1 MESKFLQARQKKKCP
16 GTARTL
22 KALGVRVQFT
32 DSLENGAQGKYEKGT
47 VLIAKDA
54 PDPLKQVYGHEITHR
69 MKELAPTE
77 YAALREAVQAE
88 LGSELEFQVQSRIQL
103 YGRHSV
109 TLSYEEALDEV
120 TADYAGELI
129 RDGQVMEDFIQRH
142 RENRTLLEKL
152 RDAIRGLIS
161 KLTGKEQQQVR
172 TAEERLSAALD
183 AAAKQAEKNTARVDG
198 AQRFSIKRTSQMT
211 LSEQLKM
218 FYDGKMASSDAFY
231 FGETP
236 DTLAAAGLDPLPLAF
251 TLADFRKSAK
261 EKHNVPRRV
270 WKNLRESLE
279 NALFA
284 FRLGDRVGIMTDD
297 IDGDGK
303 PLLVGIER
311 NAVMDRKPV
320 NAIRSVYGLDNPGPW
335 LQNQFKSGKEY
346 IPLNKQRADAFF
358 QTYGAYSAS
367 VGDGIR
373 SMDSTVTQKE
383 PESNGKFSVS
393 SRDMVPEEIK
403 SATENTGAFDRSDPD
418 IRYSIHTGSDMVD
431 TARLR
436 QENELLRERVEYW
449 KGQTRRSKGA
459 TTP

>member
-54 PDPLKQVYGHEITHR
+54 QDPLKQVYGHEITHR
-69 MKELAPTE
+69 MQELAPTE

-88 LGSELEFQVQSRIQL
+88 LGGELEYQVQSRIQL
-103 YGRHSV
+103 YGRHNIS
-109 TLSYEEALDEV
+109 LSYEEALDEV

-129 RDGQVMEDFIQRH
+129 RDGQVLEDFIQRH

-183 AAAKQAEKNTARVDG
+183 AAAKQAEKLVENKNTATQQDG
-198 AQRFSIKRTSQMT
+198 DAKFSIKRTKDMP
-211 LSEQLKM
+211 LSEQLKA
-218 FYDGKMASSDAFY
+218 FYDGKLRSSDALY

-251 TLADFRKSAK
+251 TVADFRKSAK

-270 WKNLRESLE
+270 WKNLHESLK

-346 IPLNKQRADAFF
+346 IPLNKQRADAFSRP
-358 QTYGAYSAS
+358 TAHIRPRWEMASALWI
-367 VGDGIR
+367 V
-373 SMDSTVTQKE
+373 
-383 PESNGKFSVS
+383 
-393 SRDMVPEEIK
+393 
-403 SATENTGAFDRSDPD
+403 
-418 IRYSIHTGSDMVD
+418 
-431 TARLR
+431 L
-436 QENELLRERVEYW
+436 
-449 KGQTRRSKGA
+449 
-459 TTP
+459 

>member
-32 DSLENGAQGKYEKGT
+32 GSMENGAQGKYEKGT

-54 PDPLKQVYGHEITHR
+54 QDPLKQVYGHEITHR
-69 MKELAPTE
+69 MQELAPTE
-77 YAALREAVQAE
+77 YADLRESVRAE

-103 YGRHSV
+103 YARHNIS
-109 TLSYEEALDEV
+109 LSYEEALDEV
-120 TADYAGELI
+120 TADWAGELI
-129 RDGQVMEDFIQRH
+129 RDGKVLEDFIQRN

-183 AAAKQAEKNTARVDG
+183 AAAKQAEKNTAMVDG
-198 AQRFSIKRTSQMT
+198 DARYSLMSFD
-211 LSEQLKM
+211 
-218 FYDGKMASSDAFY
+218 DGKRFVEVNIDQERFDGLSKNELRREAVSVIKSKFAGKVIGIDNPVFVNGRTASEYGFPSRQ
-231 FGETP
+231 
-236 DTLAAAGLDPLPLAF
+236 LDQQ
-251 TLADFRKSAK
+251 SHEAK
-261 EKHNVPRRV
+261 MRA
-270 WKNLRESLE
+270 S
-279 NALFA
+279 
-284 FRLGDRVGIMTDD
+284 T
-297 IDGDGK
+297 
-303 PLLVGIER
+303 
-311 NAVMDRKPV
+311 
-320 NAIRSVYGLDNPGPW
+320 GLDN
-335 LQNQFKSGKEY
+335 L
-346 IPLNKQRADAFF
+346 LDA
-358 QTYGAYSAS
+358 GANFRTEPDGRDGHIHTEL
-367 VGDGIR
+367 VGDFRYFDVIFKVGNDFYSGVINIEPLKKGLLLKDITKIR
-373 SMDSTVTQKE
+373 NITEDICSSYGSNPKSTFLRDVSMNSISDPDGK
-383 PESNGKFSVS
+383 SNGKFSIS
-393 SRDMVPEEIK
+393 SRDMSSEQIK

>member
-77 YAALREAVQAE
+77 YAAVREAVQAE

-129 RDGQVMEDFIQRH
+129 RDGQVMGDFIQRH

-183 AAAKQAEKNTARVDG
+183 AAAKQAEK
-198 AQRFSIKRTSQMT
+198 
-211 LSEQLKM
+211 
-218 FYDGKMASSDAFY
+218 
-231 FGETP
+231 TP
-236 DTLAAAGLDPLPLAF
+236 PGWT
-251 TLADFRKSAK
+251 
-261 EKHNVPRRV
+261 V
-270 WKNLRESLE
+270 
-279 NALFA
+279 
-284 FRLGDRVGIMTDD
+284 
-297 IDGDGK
+297 
-303 PLLVGIER
+303 R
-311 NAVMDRKPV
+311 NA
-320 NAIRSVYGLDNPGPW
+320 SL
-335 LQNQFKSGKEY
+335 
-346 IPLNKQRADAFF
+346 
-358 QTYGAYSAS
+358 
-367 VGDGIR
+367 
-373 SMDSTVTQKE
+373 
-383 PESNGKFSVS
+383 SNG
-393 SRDMVPEEIK
+393 
-403 SATENTGAFDRSDPD
+403 
-418 IRYSIHTGSDMVD
+418 
-431 TARLR
+431 
-436 QENELLRERVEYW
+436 LL
-449 KGQTRRSKGA
+449 K
-459 TTP
+459 